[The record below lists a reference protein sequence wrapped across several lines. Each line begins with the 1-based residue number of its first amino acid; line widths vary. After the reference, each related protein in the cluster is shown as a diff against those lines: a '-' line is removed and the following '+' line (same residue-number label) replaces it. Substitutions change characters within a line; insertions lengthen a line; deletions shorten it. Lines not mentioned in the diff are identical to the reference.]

1 MSETAERIELLQSYF
16 DREMNV
22 VFSLSS
28 DYMMNTPRKGC
39 EKELGKAKENVCIL
53 SAMLAELRM
62 KAEPEM

>member
-1 MSETAERIELLQSYF
+1 VNERIELLKSYF

-39 EKELGKAKENVCIL
+39 EKEWNEAKENARIL
-53 SAMLAELRM
+53 N
-62 KAEPEM
+62 EMIEEIQVKEDFKKI

>member
-1 MSETAERIELLQSYF
+1 MSERIELLQSYF

-39 EKELGKAKENVCIL
+39 EKEWGQAKEKARIL
-53 SAMLAELRM
+53 NEMISELQLS
-62 KAEPEM
+62 